1 MRISTGALWG
11 VLGVFISIPLQA
23 YDQWRSF
30 PQDVIRANLWSI
42 AYVPERTTLVAVG
55 EQGTILTYAYGNLTW
70 QRQESGTDAWLVG
83 VGVGAGKIVVVGEGG
98 RILTSEDA
106 GATWTPRT
114 SGTTQRLNAAAYGG
128 GRWLVV
134 GEAGTV
140 LTSIDGAVWESLPSL
155 GTGFLRGLAYGQGQF
170 LLGGASGR
178 LFATTDAVAFTPVPI
193 ATRASI
199 EGIAISAAH
208 IWLVGSEGFRAT
220 ATQLGTWAIASNS
233 VAAKIFRGVA
243 VRNTDEASAVGDFG
257 GDVWLRNTWGGLF
270 SPPRLFATAVTQGLN
285 EMVAVGFGGAVERTP
300 MSTQP
305 QIVYQPAGNVPYG
318 SDVEVSIFS
327 TDPVLSYQW
336 LRDGT
341 DIPGATAP
349 TYVVAFGAPPSQ
361 IPNGVRLTTAQGV
374 GTLSGGSFVSRPIPG
389 GRPAVT
395 DPGFRSALPVL
406 PTVLV
411 PQADGKLLVAGSFSV
426 VPDGGATYGLARL
439 LADGSLDRGFR
450 AGAGIDATTSIDGIL
465 PLPDGPLYVRG
476 SFARIDGTLRIGL
489 ARLMPDGQV
498 DPLFVPDPS
507 WGFPVGMALDPLGR
521 LVVQRGTGDRAA
533 VARLLAD
540 GSLDVGFAVKLKHE
554 LLGVDRQGRV
564 LAIDLAASGARIV
577 RLLTDGSLDAAYA
590 TTALANYP
598 GQRSIKGTVVAD
610 TGVYALERFSL
621 TALSQS
627 EEFVRYRPDGGR
639 DLSYVPIP
647 RNQLFTGSVAFLFSP
662 DARLVLNRVYERSV
676 ETQFFDPDG
685 RPDPS
690 RYASLPNL
698 EGYRMVALG
707 VDGSIYG
714 YLRADSGRDGPTLI
728 RIEPKT
734 GSTAGSLT
742 NLSVRS
748 YVDPQESPL
757 IVGFVAAGTGGT
769 LRALVR
775 ASGPALVPFG
785 VTDALPNPNLELF
798 LDSVRTVENNDWP
811 ENLAPL
817 FAAVGA
823 FSFPAASF
831 DAALVSGLGA
841 GSYSALIQPSTGTGA
856 GTALAEVYAMPEPG
870 QGSRR
875 LVNASARGRVGPD
888 RPLIAGFS
896 LQGEVPRTVLI
907 RGAGPTLTF
916 FGVGD
921 ALMDPRLTLYD
932 SNGQALWAN
941 DDWSTVS
948 EERIITGQAAGK
960 TGAFS
965 FNPGSKDAAMVVT
978 LPAGGYTAVLS
989 GAGVSAGTALIEVY
1003 EVP

>member
-1 MRISTGALWG
+1 MRVSTGALWG

-30 PQDVIRANLWSI
+30 PQDVSRANLWSI

-140 LTSIDGAVWESLPSL
+140 LTSIDGAVWESRPSL

-257 GDVWLRNTWGGLF
+257 GDVWLRNMWGGLF

-300 MSTQP
+300 MSTLP

-577 RLLTDGSLDAAYA
+577 RLLTDGSLGCRLYA

-598 GQRSIKGTVVAD
+598 GQRSIMGIRGGGYWRVCPGTILTHGTQPVGGIRPLP
-610 TGVYALERFSL
+610 TGRR
-621 TALSQS
+621 Q
-627 EEFVRYRPDGGR
+627 
-639 DLSYVPIP
+639 
-647 RNQLFTGSVAFLFSP
+647 
-662 DARLVLNRVYERSV
+662 
-676 ETQFFDPDG
+676 
-685 RPDPS
+685 
-690 RYASLPNL
+690 
-698 EGYRMVALG
+698 
-707 VDGSIYG
+707 
-714 YLRADSGRDGPTLI
+714 
-728 RIEPKT
+728 
-734 GSTAGSLT
+734 GSL
-742 NLSVRS
+742 VRPHPS
-748 YVDPQESPL
+748 
-757 IVGFVAAGTGGT
+757 I
-769 LRALVR
+769 
-775 ASGPALVPFG
+775 PALYRLGRISVLSGCAIGPQSSLLNEAWRRSSLIPTDDPTRR
-785 VTDALPNPNLELF
+785 VTP
-798 LDSVRTVENNDWP
+798 
-811 ENLAPL
+811 
-817 FAAVGA
+817 A
-823 FSFPAASF
+823 FRIWKA
-831 DAALVSGLGA
+831 
-841 GSYSALIQPSTGTGA
+841 
-856 GTALAEVYAMPEPG
+856 
-870 QGSRR
+870 
-875 LVNASARGRVGPD
+875 
-888 RPLIAGFS
+888 IAWWRW
-896 LQGEVPRTVLI
+896 E
-907 RGAGPTLTF
+907 
-916 FGVGD
+916 
-921 ALMDPRLTLYD
+921 
-932 SNGQALWAN
+932 W
-941 DDWSTVS
+941 
-948 EERIITGQAAGK
+948 
-960 TGAFS
+960 TGAFTATS
-965 FNPGSKDAAMVVT
+965 EPTPVAMVPPSSG
-978 LPAGGYTAVLS
+978 LSRRRAVRRE
-989 GAGVSAGTALIEVY
+989 A
-1003 EVP
+1003 